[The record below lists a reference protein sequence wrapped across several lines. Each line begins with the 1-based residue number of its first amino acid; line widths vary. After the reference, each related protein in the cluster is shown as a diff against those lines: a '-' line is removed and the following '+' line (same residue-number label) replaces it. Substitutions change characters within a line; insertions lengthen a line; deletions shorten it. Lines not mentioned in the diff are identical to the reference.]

1 MHSGEIHIRYVSS
14 SRPFDGQIMNAMR
27 RDRMRLCC
35 GGGQPHRLRVRR
47 RFVFFVLPHDSR
59 FAGRAPGLRIG
70 RVPLRGFKLG
80 NRDDDEILTIC
91 GHWVAP
97 DSEAPTWRF
106 ESARVA
112 DDMARRLNAGQ
123 PIHRD
128 KFIAYGA
135 IALLLF
141 ELGQFIK
148 WW

>member
-1 MHSGEIHIRYVSS
+1 
-14 SRPFDGQIMNAMR
+14 MNVMNHGRA
-27 RDRMRLCC
+27 RLCC
-35 GGGQPHRLRVRR
+35 GGGQPHRLRDHK
-47 RFVFFVLPHDSR
+47 RFVFFVLPRDDSR
-59 FAGRAPGLRIG
+59 FASRALGLRIG
-70 RVPLRGFKLG
+70 RVPLSGFTLG

-91 GHWVAP
+91 GHWVTP
-97 DSEAPTWRF
+97 ESEAPTWRF
-106 ESARVA
+106 ESDRAA

-128 KFIAYGA
+128 RFIAYGA